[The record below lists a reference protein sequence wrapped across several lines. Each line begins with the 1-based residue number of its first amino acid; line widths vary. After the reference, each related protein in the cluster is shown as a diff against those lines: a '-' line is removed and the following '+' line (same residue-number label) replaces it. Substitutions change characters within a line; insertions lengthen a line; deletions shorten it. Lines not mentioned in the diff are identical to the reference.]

1 MATGEKELCLSWL
14 FKMHALYKEVML
26 ALFYNVNLFLLFKKK
41 KQSAERA
48 SFRSLNLHA
57 ESVKGFNMGR
67 AISTG
72 SLASSTLNRLA
83 VRPLSVQAE
92 ILKRLSCS
100 ELSLFQP
107 LPGSSK
113 DKNEKTSWE
122 DRPRVMSKSFHDL
135 SQSHISVYPPKKN
148 IIAALD
154 SSSQKIEDIMGRVFQ
169 QIPKFDTGSAAGA
182 LKLSK

>member
-1 MATGEKELCLSWL
+1 
-14 FKMHALYKEVML
+14 
-26 ALFYNVNLFLLFKKK
+26 
-41 KQSAERA
+41 
-48 SFRSLNLHA
+48 
-57 ESVKGFNMGR
+57 MGR

-113 DKNEKTSWE
+113 DKNEKTPWE
-122 DRPRVMSKSFHDL
+122 ERPRVMSKSFHDL
-135 SQSHISVYPPKKN
+135 SQSHISVYPPRKN
-148 IIAALD
+148 IITALD
-154 SSSQKIEDIMGRVFQ
+154 SSPKKIEDIMGRVFKQ
-169 QIPKFDTGSAAGA
+169 MPKFDTGSAAGA

>member
-1 MATGEKELCLSWL
+1 MSWL
-14 FKMHALYKEVML
+14 FKKHALHKVVTT
-26 ALFYNVNLFLLFKKK
+26 ALLNNFNFLGFGLIFFFLI
-41 KQSAERA
+41 STERA

-57 ESVKGFNMGR
+57 DSVKGFNMGR

-107 LPGSSK
+107 LPGSAR
-113 DKNEKTSWE
+113 DKNEKAPWE
-122 DRPRVMSKSFHDL
+122 ERPRVMSKSFHDL
-135 SQSHISVYPPKKN
+135 SQSHISVYPPRKN
-148 IIAALD
+148 VITALD
-154 SSSQKIEDIMGRVFQ
+154 SSPKKIEDIMGRVFQ
-169 QIPKFDTGSAAGA
+169 QMPKFDNGSAAGA
-182 LKLSK
+182 LKPSK